1 MATTTFPTRDD
12 FETMLNE
19 SLGGENETFEGKV
32 VKGIVTAI
40 ENDLAVI
47 DVGLKSE
54 GRVALREF
62 AAPGQRA
69 ELKVGDEVE
78 VYVDRVENSAGEAML
93 SRDRARREAAWDK
106 LEKEFEAGN
115 RVEGVIFG
123 RVKGGF
129 TVDLGGAVAFLPG
142 SQVDIRPVRDVGPL
156 MDIPQP
162 FQILKMDRR
171 RGNIVVSRR
180 AILEET
186 RAEQRSGLI
195 QSLAEGQVIEGVVKN
210 ITDYGAFV
218 DLGGIDGLLHVT
230 DISYKRVN
238 HPSEVLGIGDTVKVQ
253 IIRINKETQRISL
266 GMKQL
271 ESDPWEG
278 AAAKYP
284 VGGAFRGRVTNI
296 TEYGAFVELE
306 PGIEGLVHVS
316 EMSWTKKNVH
326 PGKIVSTSQEVDV
339 KVLEVDEEKRRISL
353 GLKQAQA
360 NPWEAFAQAHPVGS
374 TVEGEVKNATE
385 FGLFVGLEGDVDG
398 MVHMS
403 DIAWG
408 VSGEEALALHRKGE
422 MVTAQVLDVDV
433 EKERIS
439 LGMKQLQAGGAGA
452 AGSASAG
459 PRARGGA
466 GAGGVNKG
474 DTLTVTVRDVRDGGL
489 DVQVGDDG
497 ATGFV
502 KRTDLGRDRDEQRP
516 ERFQVGQK
524 FDAQVIGFD
533 RSKKPN
539 FSIKALQISEEKQAV
554 AQYGSSDSGASLG
567 DILGAALK
575 EKAEAS
581 AKDAEPA
588 EKADK
593 ADKAADKAEKAE
605 KAAKPAKAAKKPAKA
620 K

>member
-1 MATTTFPTRDD
+1 MASTAMPTRDD
-12 FETMLNE
+12 FAKLLNE
-19 SLGGENETFEGKV
+19 TLGGENEGFEGKV
-32 VKGIVTAI
+32 VKGTVTAI
-40 ENDLAVI
+40 ENDMAVI

-62 AAPGQRA
+62 AAPGQKA
-69 ELKVGDEVE
+69 ELAVGDEVE
-78 VYVDRVENSAGEAML
+78 VFVDRVENHQGEAML

-106 LEKEFEAGN
+106 LEKQHTAGE
-115 RVEGVIFG
+115 RVEGAIFG

-156 MDIPQP
+156 MDMPQP

-195 QSLAEGQVIEGVVKN
+195 LSLAEGQVVDGVVKN

-238 HPSEVLGIGDTVKVQ
+238 HPSEVINIGDTVKVQ
-253 IIRINKETQRISL
+253 IIRINRETQRISL

-271 ESDPWEG
+271 EADPWEG
-278 AAAKYP
+278 AAAKYA
-284 VGGAFRGRVTNI
+284 VGSVFTGRVTNI

-306 PGIEGLVHVS
+306 AGIEGLVHVS

-326 PGKIVSTSQEVDV
+326 PGKIVSTSQEVEV
-339 KVLEVDEEKRRISL
+339 AVIEVDEEKRRISL

-360 NPWEAFAQAHPVGS
+360 NPWQAFADTHPVG
-374 TVEGEVKNATE
+374 TEVEGEVKNSTE
-385 FGLFVGLEGDVDG
+385 FGLFVGLDGDVDG

-408 VSGEEALALHRKGE
+408 VSGEEALNLHRKGE
-422 MVTAQVLDVDV
+422 MVKAVVLDVDV

-439 LGMKQLQAGGAGA
+439 LGMKQLE
-452 AGSASAG
+452 
-459 PRARGGA
+459 RGGVA
-466 GAGGVNKG
+466 KGGGGGLGKN
-474 DTLTVTVRDVRDGGL
+474 DIVTVSVLEVRDGGL
-489 DVQVGDDG
+489 EVQVGDDG
-497 ATGFV
+497 PTGFV
-502 KRTDLGRDRDEQRP
+502 KRADLGRDRDEQRP
-516 ERFQVGQK
+516 ERFQAGQK
-524 FDAQVIGFD
+524 FDAMVIGFD

-539 FSIKALQISEEKQAV
+539 FSIKALQVAEEKQAV

-567 DILGAALK
+567 DILGEALK
-575 EKAEAS
+575 Q
-581 AKDAEPA
+581 KD
-588 EKADK
+588 KS
-593 ADKAADKAEKAE
+593 
-605 KAAKPAKAAKKPAKA
+605 
-620 K
+620 

>member
-12 FETMLNE
+12 FAALLNE

-32 VKGIVTAI
+32 VKGTVTGI
-40 ENDLAVI
+40 ENDMAVI

-54 GRVALREF
+54 GRVPLREF
-62 AAPGQRA
+62 AAPGQKA
-69 ELKVGDEVE
+69 DLKIGDEVE

-106 LEKEFEAGN
+106 LEKEFAAGN

-238 HPSEVLGIGDTVKVQ
+238 HPSEVLNIGDTVKVQ
-253 IIRINKETQRISL
+253 IIRINRETQRISL

-284 VGGAFRGRVTNI
+284 VGGTFQRPRDQHHRIWRVRRARAGHRG
-296 TEYGAFVELE
+296 
-306 PGIEGLVHVS
+306 
-316 EMSWTKKNVH
+316 
-326 PGKIVSTSQEVDV
+326 
-339 KVLEVDEEKRRISL
+339 
-353 GLKQAQA
+353 
-360 NPWEAFAQAHPVGS
+360 
-374 TVEGEVKNATE
+374 
-385 FGLFVGLEGDVDG
+385 
-398 MVHMS
+398 
-403 DIAWG
+403 
-408 VSGEEALALHRKGE
+408 
-422 MVTAQVLDVDV
+422 
-433 EKERIS
+433 
-439 LGMKQLQAGGAGA
+439 
-452 AGSASAG
+452 AG
-459 PRARGGA
+459 PRLRDELDQEERAPGQDRQHFAGSRSEGARGGRREA
-466 GAGGVNKG
+466 PHLARPQAGPVEPVGGLRGRSPGRLGRRGRSQERDGVRPVRWPRGRRRRHGPHVGHRLGRLGRGGASASSQGRDGQGAGP
-474 DTLTVTVRDVRDGGL
+474 RRRCRE
-489 DVQVGDDG
+489 G
-497 ATGFV
+497 AHLP
-502 KRTDLGRDRDEQRP
+502 RHEAARGRRRWCRCGHRR
-516 ERFQVGQK
+516 ER
-524 FDAQVIGFD
+524 
-533 RSKKPN
+533 RR
-539 FSIKALQISEEKQAV
+539 L
-554 AQYGSSDSGASLG
+554 
-567 DILGAALK
+567 AA
-575 EKAEAS
+575 
-581 AKDAEPA
+581 
-588 EKADK
+588 
-593 ADKAADKAEKAE
+593 
-605 KAAKPAKAAKKPAKA
+605 
-620 K
+620 

>member
-1 MATTTFPTRDD
+1 MATQPNPTRDD
-12 FETMLNE
+12 FAALLEMT
-19 SLGGENETFEGKV
+19 LGGADSFEGRV
-32 VKGIVTAI
+32 VKGTVTGI

-54 GRVALREF
+54 GRVPLREF
-62 AAPGQRA
+62 AMPGQKA
-69 ELKVGDEVE
+69 DLKVGDEVE
-78 VYVDRVENSAGEAML
+78 VFVDRVENVHGEAML
-93 SRDRARREAAWDK
+93 SRDRARREAAWDT
-106 LEKEFEAGN
+106 LETEFAKSA

-129 TVDLGGAVAFLPG
+129 TVDLNGAVAFLPG
-142 SQVDIRPVRDVGPL
+142 SQVDIRPVRDVTPL

-162 FQILKMDRR
+162 FQILKMDRK

-180 AILEET
+180 AVLEET

-195 QSLAEGQVIEGVVKN
+195 LSLAEGQIIDGVVKN

-230 DISYKRVN
+230 DLSYKRVG
-238 HPSEVLGIGDTVKVQ
+238 HPSEVLNIGDTVRVQ
-253 IIRINKETQRISL
+253 IIRINKDTQRISL

-284 VGGAFRGRVTNI
+284 VGAKLTGRVTNI

-339 KVLEVDEEKRRISL
+339 VVIEVDPDKRRISL
-353 GLKQAQA
+353 GLKQAIN
-360 NPWEAFAQAHPVGS
+360 NPWEAFAEAHPIGS

-385 FGLFVGLEGDVDG
+385 FGLFIGLDNDVDG

-408 VSGEEALALHRKGE
+408 VSGEDALNLHRKGE
-422 MVTAQVLDVDV
+422 VVQAIVLDIDA

-439 LGMKQLQAGGAGA
+439 LGMKQLERGAPAAGTVAAGGN
-452 AGSASAG
+452 ASSG
-459 PRARGGA
+459 L
-466 GAGGVNKG
+466 NKNAIV
-474 DTLTVTVRDVRDGGL
+474 TVTVLEVRDAGL
-489 DVQVGDDG
+489 EVQVGDDG
-497 ATGFV
+497 ATGFI

-516 ERFQVGQK
+516 ERFQVAQK
-524 FDAQVIGFD
+524 FDAMVTGFD
-533 RSKKPN
+533 RSKKPT
-539 FSIKALQISEEKQAV
+539 FSIKAMQISEEKQAV

-575 EKAEAS
+575 AQNS
-581 AKDAEPA
+581 DT
-588 EKADK
+588 
-593 ADKAADKAEKAE
+593 
-605 KAAKPAKAAKKPAKA
+605 KK
-620 K
+620 